1 MTGGLRAVF
10 GTMTKPLQAAR
21 AAANGL
27 FAGGLAHTGFHTDPS
42 LLDASGGFP
51 VLYADDLSV
60 DRPRERLDHWCIRDV
75 VFTYH
80 ASCYGTQAPITA
92 ALHIGWLHLP
102 SETATTMYIN
112 QQQITVTN
120 LKK

>member
-51 VLYADDLSV
+51 VLYADDLSM
-60 DRPRERLDHWCIRDV
+60 DRTRERLDHRCIRDV
-75 VFTYH
+75 VFKYH
-80 ASCYGTQAPITA
+80 ASCYGTQETITA
-92 ALHIGWLHLP
+92 TYRYACCIHNR
-102 SETATTMYIN
+102 YN
-112 QQQITVTN
+112 QSHGYTHP
-120 LKK
+120 KKKK